1 MEALHQMIKKMEIKM
16 SSKEFVDAISNSN
29 NLGAEDAFKSAMSQ
43 KIGDALETKRKELS
57 KNYAQTVPATEDNA
71 EDV

>member
-1 MEALHQMIKKMEIKM
+1 M

-57 KNYAQTVPATEDNA
+57 KNYAQTTPATEDNA

>member
-1 MEALHQMIKKMEIKM
+1 M
-16 SSKEFVDAISNSN
+16 SAKEFVDAISNSN

-57 KNYAQTVPATEDNA
+57 KNYAQTTPATEDNA

>member
-1 MEALHQMIKKMEIKM
+1 M

-57 KNYAQTVPATEDNA
+57 KNYAQTVAATEDNA

>member
-1 MEALHQMIKKMEIKM
+1 M
-16 SSKEFVDAISNSN
+16 SAKEFVDAISNSN
-29 NLGAEDAFKSAMSQ
+29 NLGAEDAFKGAMSQ

-57 KNYAQTVPATEDNA
+57 KNYAQTVPTTEDNA